1 MPKKVIP
8 MTDTQIKN
16 AKPQSK
22 DYPIYD
28 GNGLLLLIKSTGT
41 KIWQFRYYRPITNNR
56 TTVSFGS
63 YPEVSLQQARKQR
76 DEARELIKQGID
88 PQEYKAELEQRKQDE
103 ITSTFK
109 KVATDWFK
117 VKSSKG
123 LTEITLKGIWNS
135 LELHI
140 FPYIGNSSIF
150 KLKAKDFIKIM
161 EPLRANGKLETIK
174 RLCQRINEIMFYA
187 VNIGLIEAN
196 PAAKIKDA
204 FESPTKGQMPKN

>member
-1 MPKKVIP
+1 MPKKVVPI
-8 MTDTQIKN
+8 TDTQIKN

-88 PQEYKAELEQRKQDE
+88 PQEHKAELGQRKQDE

-161 EPLRANGKLETIK
+161 EPLRANGKL
-174 RLCQRINEIMFYA
+174 
-187 VNIGLIEAN
+187 
-196 PAAKIKDA
+196 
-204 FESPTKGQMPKN
+204 

>member
-1 MPKKVIP
+1 MPKKVTP

-28 GNGLLLLIKSTGT
+28 GNGLLLLVKSTGA

-88 PQEYKAELEQRKQDE
+88 PQEHKAEQEQLQQEASNNTFYAMAQKWFKFKTEQGL
-103 ITSTFK
+103 TTFK
-109 KVATDWFK
+109 IMKLLIIKVSLCSLLLD
-117 VKSSKG
+117 
-123 LTEITLKGIWNS
+123 LPITNQYLAKPLIW
-135 LELHI
+135 
-140 FPYIGNSSIF
+140 
-150 KLKAKDFIKIM
+150 
-161 EPLRANGKLETIK
+161 
-174 RLCQRINEIMFYA
+174 Q
-187 VNIGLIEAN
+187 
-196 PAAKIKDA
+196 
-204 FESPTKGQMPKN
+204 

>member
-1 MPKKVIP
+1 MPKKVVPI
-8 MTDTQIKN
+8 TDTQIKN

-88 PQEYKAELEQRKQDE
+88 PQEHKAELGQRKQDE

-109 KVATDWFK
+109 KC
-117 VKSSKG
+117 S
-123 LTEITLKGIWNS
+123 
-135 LELHI
+135 
-140 FPYIGNSSIF
+140 Y
-150 KLKAKDFIKIM
+150 
-161 EPLRANGKLETIK
+161 
-174 RLCQRINEIMFYA
+174 
-187 VNIGLIEAN
+187 
-196 PAAKIKDA
+196 
-204 FESPTKGQMPKN
+204 

>member
-1 MPKKVIP
+1 

-63 YPEVSLQQARKQR
+63 YPEVSLQQARKRR

-88 PQEYKAELEQRKQDE
+88 PQEYKAEEEQRKHEE

-109 KVATDWFK
+109 KIASEWFK
-117 VKSSKG
+117 VKSGKG
-123 LTEITLKGIWNS
+123 LTDSTLKRTWES
-135 LELHI
+135 LELHL
-140 FPYIGNSSIF
+140 FPYIGDKSIF
-150 KLKAKDFIKIM
+150 QLKAKDFIQAM
-161 EPLRANGKLETIK
+161 ESLKPLKDFANE
-174 RLCQRINEIMFYA
+174 
-187 VNIGLIEAN
+187 
-196 PAAKIKDA
+196 
-204 FESPTKGQMPKN
+204 